1 MVLEE
6 NGLKVFSPKRVAG
19 IFNVFYTTVAS
30 NLVAKLPNPFGM
42 FLTSST
48 VFKDF
53 YRRKLGLKPPFVL
66 TAVSSHFVRKQL
78 YSLNPHKAVGLDGVS
93 ALFLRDGAESILS
106 SFTHLI
112 NMSIITNKVPQSFK
126 EARVIPLFKK
136 GSKLDPGNY
145 RPVSI
150 LNVMSKVLERAVHTQ
165 LNEYLHVRGL
175 LIENQSGFRGGYST
189 DSSLICLT
197 DYIKHEIGQG
207 NFTGMVLI
215 DLAKAFDTV
224 DHSILLDK
232 LREIGVSSVDWF
244 DSYLTGRSQCVEVSA
259 CKSEFLPIS
268 CGVPQGSILGP
279 LLFLVYIN
287 DMSSS
292 VNCMLSLNCTQMTQ
306 PCFFP
311 IGIPQ
316 S

>member
-1 MVLEE
+1 M
-6 NGLKVFSPKRVAG
+6 
-19 IFNVFYTTVAS
+19 
-30 NLVAKLPNPFGM
+30 
-42 FLTSST
+42 
-48 VFKDF
+48 
-53 YRRKLGLKPPFVL
+53 
-66 TAVSSHFVRKQL
+66 
-78 YSLNPHKAVGLDGVS
+78 
-93 ALFLRDGAESILS
+93 SILS
-106 SFTHLI
+106 NT
-112 NMSIITNKVPQSFK
+112 VPQSFK

-175 LIENQSGFRGGYST
+175 LIENQSGFRSGYST

-197 DYIKHEIGQG
+197 DYIKHEMGHG

-232 LREIGVSSVDWF
+232 LRAIGVSSVDWF
-244 DSYLTGRSQCVEVSA
+244 DSYLRGRSQCVEVSA

-287 DMSSS
+287 DMSTS
-292 VNCMLSLNCTQMTQ
+292 VNCMLCLYADDSALLFSHRDPTIIADRLSSELSNCKRWLVDNKLSLHVGKTECLIFGSRGKLRKVHNFSVSCDGTAVQRVHKVKYLGVLLDESLSGSFHVCSLLKHVRGDYHSYTA
-306 PCFFP
+306 
-311 IGIPQ
+311 IPLC
-316 S
+316 